1 MFMEESLSFQPDGV
15 SLCASHPMRLAL
27 RQRPAVWGSFRARL
41 SLLPGLGEN
50 GAVSYVYERGVL
62 PHAPAALSDARQG
75 GVQPPCGR
83 TPFHK
88 RLETAHFRGGQG
100 EKEPQT
106 AGRCLSAKRI
116 GCEAHRLTPSG

>member
-83 TPFHK
+83 TP
-88 RLETAHFRGGQG
+88 
-100 EKEPQT
+100 
-106 AGRCLSAKRI
+106 LS
-116 GCEAHRLTPSG
+116 